1 MKNISCE
8 LIMNLYLNVICKFS
22 VKAFKR
28 SLIRDE
34 RNIAL
39 RTSIPLKVLCFCL
52 FICLF
57 VSFFACRYITFI
69 V

>member
-1 MKNISCE
+1 M
-8 LIMNLYLNVICKFS
+8 LYASFS

-52 FICLF
+52 F
-57 VSFFACRYITFI
+57 VSLHVDILPS
-69 V
+69 

>member
-1 MKNISCE
+1 MLFFSFEMKNISCE
-8 LIMNLYLNVICKFS
+8 LIMNLYLRLYASFN

-34 RNIAL
+34 RYIAL

-52 FICLF
+52 FPSLHLDILP
-57 VSFFACRYITFI
+57 S
-69 V
+69 